1 MKTVA
6 LPNGKTVP
14 AIGIGTWKMGE
25 NARHRTAELT
35 SLKRAID
42 LGMTLIDTAEMY
54 GEGSAEELVGE
65 AIRGRREQV
74 FVVSKVYPHNAGRL
88 AAIAA
93 CERSLRRLGVERIDL
108 YLLHWRGSVPLAET
122 FTAFS
127 ELHDA
132 GKIGAFGVSN
142 FDVDDM
148 QEAWDDPNGRQL
160 ATNQILYNLTRRS
173 VEHAL
178 LPWCLEHRIP
188 IMAYSPV
195 EQGQLLRNRK
205 LAEIARVKGST
216 PAQIALA
223 WLLAQ
228 PQVIVIPK
236 AGDPRHVE
244 ENRQAAEIELTA
256 QDLKELDQAF
266 PRPRKR
272 VPLEML

>member
-1 MKTVA
+1 
-6 LPNGKTVP
+6 
-14 AIGIGTWKMGE
+14 MGE
-25 NARHRTAELT
+25 DARHRTAELT

-65 AIRGRREQV
+65 AIRGRREEV
-74 FVVSKVYPHNAGRL
+74 FLVSKVYPHNAGRH

-93 CERSLRRLGVERIDL
+93 CDRSLLRLGVERIDL
-108 YLLHWRGSVPLAET
+108 YLLHWRGSVPLSET
-122 FTAFS
+122 FAAFS
-127 ELHDA
+127 ELLDA

-148 QEAWDDPNGRQL
+148 QEAWADPNGRHL

-173 VEHAL
+173 VELAL
-178 LPWCLEHRIP
+178 LPWCLEHWIP

-205 LAEIARVKGST
+205 LVEIARVKGCT

-256 QDLKELDQAF
+256 QELKELDLAF